1 MTPGSTRRGS
11 RSSGTARPRFD
22 FLKHRLRDGDVVLV
36 KASRG
41 IELDLLVEALA
52 TELGPAT

>member
-1 MTPGSTRRGS
+1 MPGWTPRGS
-11 RSSGTARPRFD
+11 RSSGTARPPSTSCDTGFAM
-22 FLKHRLRDGDVVLV
+22 GDVVLV

-41 IELDLLVEALA
+41 IELDLLVDALA